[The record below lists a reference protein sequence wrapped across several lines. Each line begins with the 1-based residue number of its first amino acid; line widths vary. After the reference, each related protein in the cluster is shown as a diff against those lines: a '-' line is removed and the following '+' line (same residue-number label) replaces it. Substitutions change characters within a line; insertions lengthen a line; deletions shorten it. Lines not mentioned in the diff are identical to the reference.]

1 MKSHPGHMNWDGS
14 PTQCQL
20 LDGAGN
26 PLGFN
31 PDGSRVG
38 EDENGIPVP
47 PNEEIP
53 QTAFLDNVGDAQAW
67 GVEAELSYLHP
78 FDTSGTSLLLNL
90 GWSRQMGEVKRLNTD
105 LSQALKVRALGARM
119 QYMRPEQFKAQAVY
133 RQPLRS
139 ISDSSAFSGAYFVA
153 TLNVVHEGG
162 GYWDLDVNMPNPM
175 DTARRVNARVGI
187 QTNRWSLMLNSRN
200 LTDEDY
206 HLWSDAERTHYR
218 RVDPRYY
225 FAEFTYRYL

>member
-1 MKSHPGHMNWDGS
+1 
-14 PTQCQL
+14 
-20 LDGAGN
+20 
-26 PLGFN
+26 
-31 PDGSRVG
+31 
-38 EDENGIPVP
+38 
-47 PNEEIP
+47 
-53 QTAFLDNVGDAQAW
+53 
-67 GVEAELSYLHP
+67 
-78 FDTSGTSLLLNL
+78 
-90 GWSRQMGEVKRLNTD
+90 
-105 LSQALKVRALGARM
+105 M